1 MPEKLAVQV
10 RTWLRFKLQLWLAL
24 VLGMAVLAGLG
35 ILGGCASSP
44 EAAALAAGDLLTPS
58 DEPAAR
64 KRARIRLE
72 LALAYFEQG
81 QTTVALDELK
91 QSLQA
96 DPAYAPAHNLR
107 GLIYLRLKDFSVA
120 DESFRR
126 ALALN
131 PRDAN
136 VLHNHAWLLCQQQ
149 RWPESFQRFGQ
160 VLADPG
166 YTEQAKTFRALGL
179 CQARAG
185 MTEQAERNLLKSH
198 EYDAGNPVTL
208 FNLATLM
215 HARGDLPRA
224 QWHVRQLNNS
234 ELANAESFWLGV
246 KVERGLDN
254 RVAMEQLSLQLAK
267 RFPLSREFDSL
278 QRGAFDE

>member
-1 MPEKLAVQV
+1 MPEKLALKA
-10 RTWLRFKLQLWLAL
+10 TDWLGLRAAL
-24 VLGMAVLAGLG
+24 ILGMAMTVWVGLG
-35 ILGGCASSP
+35 ALGGCASSP
-44 EAAALAAGDLLTPS
+44 DAVAVAAGDLLTPS
-58 DEPAAR
+58 DEPTAR

-91 QSLQA
+91 QALQA
-96 DPAYAPAHNLR
+96 DPLYAPAHNLR

-120 DESFRR
+120 DESLRK
-126 ALALN
+126 ALVLN

-136 VLHNHAWLLCQQQ
+136 VRHNLAWLLCQQQ
-149 RWPESFQRFGQ
+149 RWPESFQRFEQ
-160 VLADPG
+160 VLSDPG

-185 MTEQAERNLLKSH
+185 MSDQAERNLLKSH
-198 EYDAGNPVTL
+198 EYDPANPVTL
-208 FNLATLM
+208 FNLAALL

-224 QWHVRQLNNS
+224 QWHVRRLNNS

-254 RVAMEQLSLQLAK
+254 RAAMEQLSLQLVK
-267 RFPLSREFDSL
+267 RFPLSRESDSL

>member
-1 MPEKLAVQV
+1 MPEKLALQATDW
-10 RTWLRFKLQLWLAL
+10 RALRSAL
-24 VLGMAVLAGLG
+24 ILGMGMAVLAGLG
-35 ILGGCASSP
+35 VLGACASAP
-44 EAAALAAGDLLTPS
+44 EAAAVAAGDLLTPS

-81 QTTVALDELK
+81 QTTVALDELN
-91 QSLQA
+91 QALQA
-96 DPAYAPAHNLR
+96 DPVYAPAHNLR

-120 DESFRR
+120 DESFRK
-126 ALALN
+126 ALVLN

-136 VLHNHAWLLCQQQ
+136 VKHNLAWLLCQQQ
-149 RWPESFQRFGQ
+149 RWPESFQRFEQ
-160 VLADPG
+160 VLSDPG

-185 MTEQAERNLLKSH
+185 MSDQAERNLLKSH
-198 EYDAGNPVTL
+198 EYDPANPVTL
-208 FNLATLM
+208 FNLAALM

-224 QWHVRQLNNS
+224 QWHVRRLNNS

-254 RVAMEQLSLQLAK
+254 RVAMEQLSLQLVK
-267 RFPLSREFDSL
+267 RFPLSRESDSL

>member
-1 MPEKLAVQV
+1 M
-10 RTWLRFKLQLWLAL
+10 
-24 VLGMAVLAGLG
+24 
-35 ILGGCASSP
+35 
-44 EAAALAAGDLLTPS
+44 AAGDLLTPS
-58 DEPAAR
+58 DETAAR

-91 QSLQA
+91 QALQA
-96 DPAYAPAHNLR
+96 DPLYAPAHNLR

-120 DESFRR
+120 DESFRK
-126 ALALN
+126 ALVLN

-136 VLHNHAWLLCQQQ
+136 VRHNLAWLLCQQQ
-149 RWPESFQRFGQ
+149 RWPESFERFEQ
-160 VLADPG
+160 VLSDPG
-166 YTEQAKTFRALGL
+166 YTEQAKTFRVLGL

-185 MTEQAERNLLKSH
+185 MSDQAERNLLKSH
-198 EYDAGNPVTL
+198 EYDPANPVTL
-208 FNLATLM
+208 FNLAALM

-224 QWHVRQLNNS
+224 QWHVRRLNNS

-254 RVAMEQLSLQLAK
+254 LVAMEQLSLQLVK
-267 RFPLSREFDSL
+267 RFPLSRESDSL